1 MTISTLAE
9 TNEFVLDTS
18 KSLPSEPPKRV
29 TVSILWQVILHL
41 VALLQQMKAEVVDLQ
56 AELRLQRAKRFG
68 QSSEKQ
74 TGSSTPTEDPQAGET
89 HPMTTASQREESTE
103 AVAETSS
110 PSTAAQTDEQ
120 VETSVETTP
129 PVERKRGAQPGHRG
143 SGRHIPNNLPNIP
156 KDVEL
161 PEAEQH
167 CAQCGQPYRETSLTE
182 DSSEVDIQVQVR
194 VIRYRR
200 KRYERQ
206 CNCDGPRLITAPVP
220 PKLIAKG
227 KFSIPSWVKFLLD
240 KYYAHVPLT
249 RQIASLQ
256 FLGLPVCKGTLIGG
270 FKRIKTYLDPLYE
283 YFLAHLRTAR
293 RLHADE
299 TRWRVFAQVDGK
311 TGHRWWLWVFL
322 SDEVVGYVL
331 DPFRSTAAARKALSI
346 PISKEEAITLSQLP
360 STDDTPDPVIF
371 WFDGKPYLLS
381 PNLSTISADRYIV
394 YTLIDGRIQV
404 AFCWVHVRRDF
415 VDFQK
420 AHVDQPE
427 LAAWADTWIKDIA
440 RLYQLNDE
448 RLAVRS
454 RPTLFAQAQAKLEA
468 ALEKMKSKCDEL
480 DGLTPKQQKILIS
493 LKKHWT
499 GLTSFVANPDIPM
512 DNNVSERMLRGPACG
527 RKIYYGSRARWAGEL
542 AAMLFTII
550 QTCLLNDINPYAFL
564 IHYFE
569 ECARLGSAPTD
580 LSPFA
585 PWELK
590 KNDLPELQLKSP
602 QFSPSPQLTA

>member
-9 TNEFVLDTS
+9 TIEFVLDTS
-18 KSLPSEPPKRV
+18 KPLPSEPPERV
-29 TVSILWQVILHL
+29 SVSILWQIILHL
-41 VALLQQMKAEVVDLQ
+41 VPLLQQAKAEVVDLQ

-74 TGSSTPTEDPQAGET
+74 QKAVSTPTEEPPTDKTLSLPTESQPGESAEALET
-89 HPMTTASQREESTE
+89 CSTS
-103 AVAETSS
+103 AVDK
-110 PSTAAQTDEQ
+110 TDEQ
-120 VETSVETTP
+120 VETSIETTP

-143 SGRHIPNNLPNIP
+143 SGRHIPNNLPSTP

-167 CAQCGQPYRETSLTE
+167 CSQCGQPYRETSLTE

-194 VIRYRR
+194 VLRYRR

-220 PKLIAKG
+220 PKLIPKG

-270 FKRIKTYLDPLYE
+270 FKRIKTYLDPLYK
-283 YFLAHLRTAR
+283 YFMAHLRTAR

-299 TRWRVFAQVDGK
+299 TRWRVFAEVDGK

-322 SDEVVGYVL
+322 SNEVVGYVL
-331 DPFRSTAAARKALSI
+331 DPFRSTAAARKALST
-346 PISKEEAITLSQLP
+346 PISKEEAITLSQSP
-360 STDDTPDPVIF
+360 PTDDTPVPVIF

-381 PNLSTISADRYIV
+381 PNLSTISADRYVV

-420 AHVDQPE
+420 AHVDQSE

-454 RPTLFAQAQAKLEA
+454 QPVLFAQTQAKLKA
-468 ALEKMKSKCDEL
+468 TLEKMKSKCDAL
-480 DGLTPKQQKILIS
+480 DGLTHKQQKILIS

-499 GLTSFVANPDIPM
+499 GLTLFVANPDIPM

-527 RKIYYGSRARWAGEL
+527 RKIYYGSRAQWAGEL

-590 KNDLPELQLKSP
+590 KNGLPELQLKPP
-602 QFSPSPQLTA
+602 QFSPSPQVTA